1 MEEGGETYFNRL
13 DLAVK
18 PKKGRALV
26 WPSVL
31 DDNPEYWDK
40 RMYVYLILLP
50 LCVCVYFI
58 LSQVR
63 VCLFSVVHRYHE
75 ARDVIKGKKLAANH
89 WIHLND
95 YHTPNHWGCTG
106 SFA

>member
-1 MEEGGETYFNRL
+1 VEEGGETYFNRL

-50 LCVCVYFI
+50 RVCVCT
-58 LSQVR
+58 
-63 VCLFSVVHRYHE
+63 LFSRKSEFAYF
-75 ARDVIKGKKLAANH
+75 
-89 WIHLND
+89 
-95 YHTPNHWGCTG
+95 PSFTG
-106 SFA
+106 ITRLET

>member
-40 RMYVYLILLP
+40 RMYVYHYIP
-50 LCVCVYFI
+50 PTVCM
-58 LSQVR
+58 
-63 VCLFSVVHRYHE
+63 CTLFSRNSVY
-75 ARDVIKGKKLAANH
+75 A
-89 WIHLND
+89 
-95 YHTPNHWGCTG
+95 YFPSFTG
-106 SFA
+106 ITRPET